1 MKVTVPKLSS
11 IALSLVMASSV
22 NAANFGSPNSVDNT
36 ITENTREK
44 RTWRELLAEDHNLT
58 FGLDYQAL
66 GLTASD
72 PQSAGEDAASAGVA
86 RFYGSWNLVG
96 LESGNTGG
104 LVWKVEHRHAYSKLS
119 PKEFSFIGNGLGYA
133 GMIGSAYSDQGA
145 RLTNLYWQ
153 QQLNGGKT
161 AFMVG
166 FLDTSDYVDTYAL
179 ASPWTGF
186 TNLAFSTGG
195 GAIGLPDDGIL
206 GLAVGHMLTDN
217 FYMVAGVA
225 DGKGRSDN
233 PFDGFDTLF
242 NDHKLFTTFEL
253 GWTASQDQIYTDNV
267 HLTAWHLDGDTQ
279 HNLTNK
285 DSGQGINFSASY
297 FATEQLMPFVRGG
310 FSEGDVALYD
320 RSLTVG
326 IGYFGLGK
334 PTNNLGFAVNWSHV
348 NDNLEHAYGVDDS
361 EQFTAELYYNMQLND
376 YIQITPDIQYIKDPA
391 FSNKSSTWVLGLRAR
406 IFI

>member
-1 MKVTVPKLSS
+1 
-11 IALSLVMASSV
+11 
-22 NAANFGSPNSVDNT
+22 
-36 ITENTREK
+36 
-44 RTWRELLAEDHNLT
+44 
-58 FGLDYQAL
+58 
-66 GLTASD
+66 
-72 PQSAGEDAASAGVA
+72 
-86 RFYGSWNLVG
+86 
-96 LESGNTGG
+96 
-104 LVWKVEHRHAYSKLS
+104 
-119 PKEFSFIGNGLGYA
+119 
-133 GMIGSAYSDQGA
+133 
-145 RLTNLYWQ
+145 
-153 QQLNGGKT
+153 
-161 AFMVG
+161 
-166 FLDTSDYVDTYAL
+166 VDTYAL

-195 GAIGLPDDGIL
+195 GSIGLPDDGIL

-225 DGKGRSDN
+225 DGKGRSDE

-253 GWTASQDQIYTDNV
+253 GWAASQDQIYTDNV

-348 NDNLEHAYGVDDS
+348 NDNLEQAYGVDDS